1 MLKLMNDRAIFVGM
15 TVAIAIVAIA
25 TPSMAHS
32 VYAWTTEEGTA
43 AYTNDPK
50 RIPEKYKDTATH
62 RTLGKLKN
70 YPRLSKSDLRLEKTY
85 SQRVQA
91 RLEKLRAG
99 LPSVS
104 AGPAAAE
111 HPITIDVGMGSG
123 KGSRDQVSIPVA
135 ARGGAPIVTE
145 ELSVRMRDGIATRN
159 VQITRQGGEIL
170 SVRIARKNQ
179 RKINERMTDASR
191 ERLLR
196 GIDPN

>member
-1 MLKLMNDRAIFVGM
+1 MLKLMNDRAIVVGM

-32 VYAWTTEEGTA
+32 VYAWTTDEGTA

-70 YPRLSKSDLRLEKTY
+70 YPRLSKSDVRFEKSY

-99 LPSVS
+99 SPSVS

-123 KGSRDQVSIPVA
+123 KGGRDQVSIPVA

-179 RKINERMTDASR
+179 RKINERATDVSR
-191 ERLLR
+191 ERLVR
-196 GIDPN
+196 GIDAN